1 LHEKSVEQLQRDL
14 DEASQRL
21 VPLFVEWH
29 KLQVAYGSTWTVRDG
44 AAAVA
49 AAKASLDAAAE
60 RKLRV
65 EHEIHVLE
73 RAQGAR
79 LGIGRLVIMLHCIGV
94 AAHGMGDAVGK

>member
-1 LHEKSVEQLQRDL
+1 
-14 DEASQRL
+14 
-21 VPLFVEWH
+21 
-29 KLQVAYGSTWTVRDG
+29 VAYGSTWTVRDG

-79 LGIGRLVIMLHCIGV
+79 LGIGRLVIVLHCVLRLMAWVMQWGNDWSHQ
-94 AAHGMGDAVGK
+94 ATLSQCSEE